1 MFKHKQQESKI
12 IINKVKEY
20 CDNPEKYGDIARTEI
35 GKNILYKLAKVLIP
49 VEKMKKTKR
58 NRTKQ

>member
-35 GKNILYKLAKVLIP
+35 YYIN
-49 VEKMKKTKR
+49 
-58 NRTKQ
+58 